1 MTSYRFGNSRRSFV
15 LGLSTAAFWGRSA
28 FATSL
33 PQVIVHKDPTC
44 GCCTG
49 WVEHVKAAGFPVR
62 VKDTPDLNRVKA
74 RLVIPRHLAACHTA
88 EVGDYVVEGHVPAS
102 AIRKLLLEKPSARGL
117 AVPGM
122 PVGSPGMEVEG
133 SEPEVYE
140 VILFGPSDQRV
151 FAHFKGDRPI

>member
-1 MTSYRFGNSRRSFV
+1 
-15 LGLSTAAFWGRSA
+15 
-28 FATSL
+28 
-33 PQVIVHKDPTC
+33 
-44 GCCTG
+44 
-49 WVEHVKAAGFPVR
+49 
-62 VKDTPDLNRVKA
+62 
-74 RLVIPRHLAACHTA
+74 
-88 EVGDYVVEGHVPAS
+88 
-102 AIRKLLLEKPSARGL
+102 LLLEKPSARGL